1 MTPLQYT
8 LLVVFGVIGYMIVL
22 DKNVAD
28 YIVLMFKIIGL
39 NIERFFWMIRFHPKN
54 PITNLI
60 KRREYD
66 RIARELQKEFDDS
79 LR

>member
-8 LLVVFGVIGYMIVL
+8 LLVIFGVIGYMIIV

-28 YIVLMFKIIGL
+28 YIVLIFKTIGL
-39 NIERFFWMIRFHPKN
+39 TIERFFWMIRLHPKN

-60 KRREYD
+60 KRWEYD

>member
-22 DKNVAD
+22 DRNVAD
-28 YIVLMFKIIGL
+28 YIILIFKTIGL
-39 NIERFFWMIRFHPKN
+39 NIERLFWMIRLHPKN

-60 KRREYD
+60 KRWEYD
-66 RIARELQKEFDDS
+66 RIAKELQKEFDDS